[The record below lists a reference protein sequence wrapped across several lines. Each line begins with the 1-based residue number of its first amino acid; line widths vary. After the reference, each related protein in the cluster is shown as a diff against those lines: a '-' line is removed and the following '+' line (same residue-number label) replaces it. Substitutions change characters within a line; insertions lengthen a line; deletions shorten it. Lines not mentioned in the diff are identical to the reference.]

1 MNYFLNTDF
10 PFDDYF
16 NNCTCYCKCLWGRRR
31 GGGLPSKDEG
41 VLNKWLNRLS
51 DALKRLARKAVEA
64 FPAIVGSVVGAILSF
79 LSKAVGFAAEDTWAL
94 IVFVAGHIGIWLIKR
109 VKKG

>member
-1 MNYFLNTDF
+1 M
-10 PFDDYF
+10 
-16 NNCTCYCKCLWGRRR
+16 
-31 GGGLPSKDEG
+31 
-41 VLNKWLNRLS
+41 NKWLNRLS